1 VNDPD
6 DAPVLRQFLLG
17 IGGAMIA
24 SQESVDSVEET
35 LQRVSDAYGIDE
47 TEFVVLPTVVMV
59 QVNGTIQGRGMVHDG
74 EAVSFRFDQ
83 IAALYKLIKVAETG
97 TLDPAEGIRRL
108 NEIGAMKPRFGWVV
122 RTLGHA
128 ILTAGLALLM
138 LPTWQGLALSFALG
152 LFIGLLKLV
161 RSPALQLIFP
171 VVASFTCALLVFLLA
186 DYFGIGNPIV
196 LLVAPLVTF
205 LPGGMLTTA
214 TRELATGQAL
224 AGSSRLVMGLVSLA
238 LLTFGIVAAGTVAG
252 VSNYEYEQVPTA
264 QMLPAW
270 TPLLG
275 ILLLAIGN
283 YFHFS
288 APSNTFGWVVLALVV
303 AFVGQTVGAV
313 FLGAP
318 LSGFA
323 GALVVSPLV
332 LWIESLRR
340 GAPAQLTFLPA
351 FWLLVP
357 GAASLM
363 GLVSTVGGNLAADN
377 FWTAIGGIFGIA
389 LGVLMGI
396 ALYRAIDLGARG
408 IENFTV
414 EFPAA
419 LAEPKKTGL
428 WHRFIPG
435 TENSLWSPR
444 ARGAS
449 PSHPRAPR
457 DSDGHEPEDP
467 KHPS

>member
-1 VNDPD
+1 MKDPD

-35 LQRVSDAYGIDE
+35 LGRVSKAYGIDE

-59 QVNGTIQGRGMVHDG
+59 QLNGVIQGRGMVHDG
-74 EAVSFRFDQ
+74 EAVSLRFDQ

-97 TLDPAEGIRRL
+97 TLDPADGIRRL
-108 NEIGAMKPRFGWVV
+108 NEIGAMRPRFGWVV
-122 RTLGHA
+122 RTLGHGV
-128 ILTAGLALLM
+128 LTAGLALLM

-171 VVASFTCALLVFLLA
+171 VVASFLCALLVFSLA
-186 DYFGIGNPIV
+186 DYLGIGNPIV
-196 LLVAPLVTF
+196 LLVAPLITF

-238 LLTFGIVAAGTVAG
+238 LLTFGIVAAGSIVG
-252 VSNYEYEQVPTA
+252 VSDFDYQQVA
-264 QMLPAW
+264 SVHLLPWWSAY
-270 TPLLG
+270 LG

-283 YFHFS
+283 YLHFS
-288 APSNTFGWVVLALVV
+288 APSSTFGWVVLALVV
-303 AFVGQTVGAV
+303 AFIGQTIGGAL
-313 FLGAP
+313 LGAP

-323 GALVVSPLV
+323 GALLVSPLV

-357 GAASLM
+357 GAASLI
-363 GLVSTVGGNLAADN
+363 GLVSTVGGNLPVDS

-389 LGVLMGI
+389 LGVLIGI

-414 EFPAA
+414 ELPVA
-419 LAEPKKTGL
+419 LAEPQKTGL
-428 WHRFIPG
+428 WHRLIPG
-435 TENSLWSPR
+435 TRDSLWSPR
-444 ARGAS
+444 VRPQPGTTTRGSA
-449 PSHPRAPR
+449 
-457 DSDGHEPEDP
+457 GQEPEDP
-467 KHPS
+467 KHTP

>member
-1 VNDPD
+1 MTDPD

-35 LQRVSDAYGIDE
+35 LGRVSKAYGIDE

-59 QVNGTIQGRGMVHDG
+59 QVNGIIQGRGMVHDG
-74 EAVSFRFDQ
+74 QAITFRFDQ
-83 IAALYKLIKVAETG
+83 IAALYKLIKVAESG
-97 TLDPAEGIRRL
+97 GLDPAEGIRRL
-108 NEIGAMKPRFGWVV
+108 NEIGAMKPRFGWIV

-128 ILTAGLALLM
+128 ILTGGLALLM
-138 LPTWQGLALSFALG
+138 LPTWQGLALSVALG

-186 DYFGIGNPIV
+186 DYLGIGNPVV

-224 AGSSRLVMGLVSLA
+224 AGSSRLVMGLVMLA
-238 LLTFGIVAAGTVAG
+238 LLAFGIVAAGTIVG
-252 VSNYEYEQVPTA
+252 VSDFAYQQVA
-264 QMLPAW
+264 SVHLLPW
-270 TPLLG
+270 WSPLLG

-283 YFHFS
+283 YLHFS

-303 AFVGQTVGAV
+303 AFVGQTVGAAV
-313 FLGAP
+313 LGAP

-357 GAASLM
+357 GAASLI
-363 GLVSTVGGNLAADN
+363 GLVSTVGGNVAIDS

-389 LGVLMGI
+389 LGVLIGI

-414 EFPAA
+414 ELPVA
-419 LAEPKKTGL
+419 LAQPKRAGL
-428 WHRFIPG
+428 WHRLIPG
-435 TENSLWSPR
+435 TEDSLWSPR
-444 ARGAS
+444 PHESAA
-449 PSHPRAPR
+449 PAPR
-457 DSDGHEPEDP
+457 RSDADEPEDP
-467 KHPS
+467 KHTT

>member
-1 VNDPD
+1 MTDPD

-35 LQRVSDAYGIDE
+35 LVRVSKAYGIDE

-59 QVNGTIQGRGMVHDG
+59 QVNGVIQGRGMVHDG
-74 EAVSFRFDQ
+74 EAISFRFDQ
-83 IAALYKLIKVAETG
+83 IAALYKLIKIAETG
-97 TLDPAEGIRRL
+97 KLDPTEGIRRL
-108 NEIGAMKPRFGWVV
+108 NEIGAMKPRFGWLV

-171 VVASFTCALLVFLLA
+171 VVASFLCALLVFSLS

-196 LLVAPLVTF
+196 LLVAPLITF

-224 AGSSRLVMGLVSLA
+224 AGSSRLVMGLVMLA
-238 LLTFGIVAAGTVAG
+238 LLTFGIVAAGTIVG
-252 VSNYEYEQVPTA
+252 VSDFDYQEVA
-264 QMLPAW
+264 SVHLLPWWSAY
-270 TPLLG
+270 LG
-275 ILLLAIGN
+275 ILLLAVGN
-283 YFHFS
+283 YLHFS
-288 APSNTFGWVVLALVV
+288 APSSTFGWVVLALVV
-303 AFVGQTVGAV
+303 AFIGQSIGEVL
-313 FLGAP
+313 LGAS

-323 GALVVSPLV
+323 GALLVSPLV

-357 GAASLM
+357 GAASLI
-363 GLVSTVGGNLAADN
+363 GLVSTVGGNVSIDN

-389 LGVLMGI
+389 LGVLIGI
-396 ALYRAIDLGARG
+396 AVYRAIDMGARG

-414 EFPAA
+414 ELPAA

-428 WHRFIPG
+428 WHRLIPG
-435 TENSLWSPR
+435 TRGSLWQPR
-444 ARGAS
+444 ERSQSKPAD
-449 PSHPRAPR
+449 R
-457 DSDGHEPEDP
+457 DSARDETEDA
-467 KHPS
+467 

>member
-1 VNDPD
+1 MNDPD

-35 LQRVSDAYGIDE
+35 LQRVADAYGIDE
-47 TEFVVLPTVVMV
+47 TEFVVLPTVVLV
-59 QVNGTIQGRGMVHDG
+59 QVNGTIQGRGTVHDG

-83 IAALYKLIKVAETG
+83 IAALYKLIKVAQTG
-97 TLDPAEGIRRL
+97 KLDPAEGIRRL

-138 LPTWQGLALSFALG
+138 LPTWEGLALSFGIG

-171 VVASFTCALLVFLLA
+171 VVASFTCALLVFTLA

-196 LLVAPLVTF
+196 VLVAPLVTF

-238 LLTFGIVAAGTVAG
+238 LLTFGIVAAGSIVG
-252 VSNYEYEQVPTA
+252 VSNFAYEQVPTA
-264 QMLPAW
+264 HLLPWW
-270 TPLLG
+270 TPFLG

-283 YFHFS
+283 YLHFS

-303 AFVGQTVGAV
+303 AFLGQTAGALV
-313 FLGAP
+313 LGP
-318 LSGFA
+318 SLSGFA

-357 GAASLM
+357 GAASLI
-363 GLVSTVGGNLAADN
+363 GLVSTVGGNLAADS

-389 LGVLMGI
+389 LGVLIGI

-414 EFPAA
+414 ELPAA
-419 LAEPKKTGL
+419 LAEPKKAGL
-428 WHRFIPG
+428 WHRLIPG
-435 TENSLWSPR
+435 TRGSLWNPR
-444 ARGAS
+444 ERGTAR
-449 PSHPRAPR
+449 R
-457 DSDGHEPEDP
+457 SDEDQPEDP
-467 KHPS
+467 QNTP